1 MLAFFISQ
9 MGFFAGSVGGVV
21 NGNQLNTE
29 SAYSAAMFYA
39 LTCITDRARRFSAS
53 FAAGP

>member
-1 MLAFFISQ
+1 MLASSTISQ
-9 MGFFAGSVGGVV
+9 MGFFLLLGLLAGVV

-39 LTCITDRARRFSAS
+39 LTY
-53 FAAGP
+53 G